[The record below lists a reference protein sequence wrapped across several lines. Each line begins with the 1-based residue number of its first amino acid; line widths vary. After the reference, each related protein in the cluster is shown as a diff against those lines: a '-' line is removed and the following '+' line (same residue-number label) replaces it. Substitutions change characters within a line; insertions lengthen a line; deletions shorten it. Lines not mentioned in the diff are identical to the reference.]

1 MTSEYAKYVGM
12 DVGKSWLDIAVWGEA
27 KIDRVSN
34 DPTGVSELV
43 EQMSELEPTLVV
55 VEATGGYE
63 RLVVEELFSSGFP
76 VSVANPTRVRALAKA
91 TGKLAKTDDIDAA
104 LIAEYAAKVQP
115 DPVGSKTESELHL
128 RALVTRRHQLLEMRT
143 AEKNRL
149 KTAHHTMKG
158 DIGEHIDWISARIQ
172 ELECEML
179 SLSQSLP
186 DWQEQVQLMESYR
199 DRVYH
204 CHHHPG

>member
-149 KTAHHTMKG
+149 KLLTT
-158 DIGEHIDWISARIQ
+158 
-172 ELECEML
+172 
-179 SLSQSLP
+179 P
-186 DWQEQVQLMESYR
+186 
-199 DRVYH
+199 
-204 CHHHPG
+204 